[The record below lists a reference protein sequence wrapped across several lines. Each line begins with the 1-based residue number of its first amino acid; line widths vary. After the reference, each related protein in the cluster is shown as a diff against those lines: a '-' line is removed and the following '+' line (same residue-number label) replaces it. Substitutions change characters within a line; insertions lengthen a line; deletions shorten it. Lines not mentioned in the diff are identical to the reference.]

1 MRVVLAGGGSAG
13 HIEPALALADALRQ
27 ADKSISVTCLGTE
40 RGLETRL
47 VPLRGYELEL
57 MPAVPLPRSLSAK
70 YLTVP
75 GRLAGAIHAVGKVLD
90 KTGADVLVGFGGYVS
105 APAYLAAKRHNVPIV
120 VHEANPR
127 PGIANRLGAMMTT
140 HVFTGHPDARLRHA
154 RYIGL
159 PIRRQIA
166 ELDRLALGD
175 TARGHFGLRTD
186 MPVLLVTGGSQGAR
200 SLNRALAGAVDAILA
215 AGVQVLHVTGPKHA
229 SEISPPPG
237 RVPYVAVPYVDRMDL
252 AYAAADFALCR
263 AGAMTC
269 AELTAVGLPAAYVPL
284 PIGNG
289 EQRLNA
295 MPIVQQGGGMIVD
308 DAELTPEWIK
318 SSLLPVLTN
327 VDRVVA
333 MSEAAARLGRRDA
346 DRALARAVIE
356 VVASTPARPAA
367 IAAASAPATQ
377 PEPPAAGQQWPP
389 QAPHQQAPH
398 QQAPHQQVPGPLA
411 RRQPGSRP
419 QAPDYRSAPVP
430 EGGFFQPTQERAASQ
445 RAASA
450 RPAPGPASSPGTAP
464 SPGRHRHAR

>member
-1 MRVVLAGGGSAG
+1 
-13 HIEPALALADALRQ
+13 
-27 ADKSISVTCLGTE
+27 
-40 RGLETRL
+40 
-47 VPLRGYELEL
+47 
-57 MPAVPLPRSLSAK
+57 
-70 YLTVP
+70 
-75 GRLAGAIHAVGKVLD
+75 
-90 KTGADVLVGFGGYVS
+90 
-105 APAYLAAKRHNVPIV
+105 

-154 RYIGL
+154 RYIGV

-215 AGVQVLHVTGPKHA
+215 AGIQVLHVTGPKHA

-237 RVPYVAVPYVDRMDL
+237 RVPYAAVPYVDRMDL

-356 VVASTPARPAA
+356 VLASTPARPAA
-367 IAAASAPATQ
+367 IAAASAPAAQ

-389 QAPHQQAPH
+389 QAPDQQALHQQAPS
-398 QQAPHQQVPGPLA
+398 PLA
-411 RRQPGSRP
+411 RRQPGARQ
-419 QAPDYRSAPVP
+419 QASDYQSAPVP

-450 RPAPGPASSPGTAP
+450 RPAPGPSSSPGTAP